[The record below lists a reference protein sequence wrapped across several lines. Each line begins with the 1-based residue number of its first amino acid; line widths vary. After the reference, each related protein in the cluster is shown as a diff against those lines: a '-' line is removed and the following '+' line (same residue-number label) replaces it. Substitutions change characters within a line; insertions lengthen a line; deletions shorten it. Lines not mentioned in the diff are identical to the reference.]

1 MILGSSS
8 FTLVLPIMIAFLI
21 DQIYQQD
28 NGTITTEEFKQRQVI
43 FIAVIGGI
51 NIFSSLCRGCQK
63 KILHDN
69 SQSMA
74 ASMRYDLYYNYQV
87 KVHEFKKLETLDVK
101 KSQENFKMGEI
112 DEDIKVLTENVE
124 EIRPMKVQSKLCA
137 LTCLVMMF
145 YIAWKYTLTVLALFI
160 VVQLFTNITNG
171 KIETRDEK
179 LTQRVKLLNVKSQNS
194 IGTHLSVA

>member
-1 MILGSSS
+1 
-8 FTLVLPIMIAFLI
+8 
-21 DQIYQQD
+21 
-28 NGTITTEEFKQRQVI
+28 
-43 FIAVIGGI
+43 
-51 NIFSSLCRGCQK
+51 
-63 KILHDN
+63 
-69 SQSMA
+69 MA
-74 ASMRYDLYYNYQV
+74 ANMRYDLYYNYQV

-145 YIAWKYTLTVLALFI
+145 YIAWKYTLTVLALLV